1 MQKTLGYPTTR
12 DPILLPGPSKNR
24 KLELRFEEVR
34 FLFGE
39 GRRKHF
45 YKVYRTCGRAQKY
58 EMAQTNW
65 RMQNRD

>member
-1 MQKTLGYPTTR
+1 MEMF
-12 DPILLPGPSKNR
+12 LLQTYLGPSKNR